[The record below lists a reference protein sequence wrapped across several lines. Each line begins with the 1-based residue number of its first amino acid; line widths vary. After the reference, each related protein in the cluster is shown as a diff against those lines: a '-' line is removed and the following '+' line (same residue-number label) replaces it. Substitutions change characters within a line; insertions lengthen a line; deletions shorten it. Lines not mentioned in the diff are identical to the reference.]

1 MASHLFPCYHSHA
14 FLLLIAIFFLSGQ
27 VSGNHNTT
35 FISSGQVMNFSG
47 DVIVVYV
54 SQTSLGSDGAGQDD
68 AFGSP
73 VQEEANETA
82 PFFQSCPRSQGDS
95 VSHSTLQDE
104 TLPVQEVMEKRP
116 LRKWKATDGCLFVS
130 AKIISLS

>member
-1 MASHLFPCYHSHA
+1 MYQANIAHNVPFHTRPPLWCPFSTTHDFSPSH
-14 FLLLIAIFFLSGQ
+14 IFFRSGQ

-54 SQTSLGSDGAGQDD
+54 SQTSLGSDGAEQDN

-82 PFFQSCPRSQGDS
+82 QFFQSCPRSGVDS
-95 VSHSTLQDE
+95 VSHNALQDE
-104 TLPVQEVMEKRP
+104 TLPVQEVMEE
-116 LRKWKATDGCLFVS
+116 
-130 AKIISLS
+130 

>member
-1 MASHLFPCYHSHA
+1 MC
-14 FLLLIAIFFLSGQ
+14 FLLLTIQIFLFSFPLPTFFHSGQ

-82 PFFQSCPRSQGDS
+82 PFFQSSLRSQGDS
-95 VSHSTLQDE
+95 ISYNTSQDE
-104 TLPVQEVMEKRP
+104 TLPVQEVMEERP
-116 LRKWKATDGCLFVS
+116 LGK
-130 AKIISLS
+130 

>member
-1 MASHLFPCYHSHA
+1 MVKYIASFFPHGVLFKLLMI
-14 FLLLIAIFFLSGQ
+14 FLHFRISFHSGQ

-54 SQTSLGSDGAGQDD
+54 SQTSLGSNKAEQDS

-73 VQEEANETA
+73 IQEEANETA
-82 PFFQSCPRSQGDS
+82 QFFQSCPRSQ
-95 VSHSTLQDE
+95 VELSHNAFHDE
-104 TLPVQEVMEKRP
+104 TLPVQEVMGE
-116 LRKWKATDGCLFVS
+116 
-130 AKIISLS
+130 

>member
-1 MASHLFPCYHSHA
+1 M
-14 FLLLIAIFFLSGQ
+14 
-27 VSGNHNTT
+27 SGNHNTT

-54 SQTSLGSDGAGQDD
+54 SQTSVGSDGAGQDD

-82 PFFQSCPRSQGDS
+82 PFFQSSLRSHGDS
-95 VSHSTLQDE
+95 VSHITSQDE
-104 TLPVQEVMEKRP
+104 TLPVQEAVVERP
-116 LRKWKATDGCLFVS
+116 LGK
-130 AKIISLS
+130 